1 MKLGLA
7 PVYFP
12 DIFLTTMQS
21 STFWETTVEVCKS
34 IDDEFSRHGTPCV
47 FVLLPSHY
55 QIDEHV
61 FSSYVKSLNVDTAL
75 VDLEQPNRILQEL
88 FESSS
93 LLLVDPLEHLR
104 AKASTGIAL
113 YGNIDSHLNAEGHR
127 VVADYIVPTI
137 KPEID

>member
-1 MKLGLA
+1 M
-7 PVYFP
+7 
-12 DIFLTTMQS
+12 
-21 STFWETTVEVCKS
+21 
-34 IDDEFSRHGTPCV
+34 
-47 FVLLPSHY
+47 
-55 QIDEHV
+55 
-61 FSSYVKSLNVDTAL
+61 KSLNVDTAL

-113 YGNIDSHLNAEGHR
+113 YGSIDSHLNAEGHR